1 MNDDGGYTR
10 QNKKRF
16 CIHGSVFCIFLL
28 FYNLVM
34 LLIRGG
40 MTEEGY
46 VVSVKGIVIVTI
58 PCCKGNDNICII
70 TCFSFHFRPLKL
82 VKNW

>member
-1 MNDDGGYTR
+1 MMAVVTLGKIKNA
-10 QNKKRF
+10 
-16 CIHGSVFCIFLL
+16 SVFTEAF
-28 FYNLVM
+28 FVSFYYYNLVM

-70 TCFSFHFRPLKL
+70 TCFSFHF
-82 VKNW
+82 

>member
-1 MNDDGGYTR
+1 MMTVVTLGKTKNA
-10 QNKKRF
+10 
-16 CIHGSVFCIFLL
+16 SVFTEAFFCIFLL

-40 MTEEGY
+40 KTEEGY

-70 TCFSFHFRPLKL
+70 TCFSFHF
-82 VKNW
+82 